1 MTRIILMEDL
11 MKALMSW
18 ICIVTGLAGPAAAAG
33 FPESGDIAK
42 RGLTKADFPRWIE
55 LAPNVFAYEGLEFPD
70 TAEIVVTTVS
80 LVVITSEGVVVVDGQ
95 GDVRQTQD
103 MIDGIKKRTAQPLR
117 YVIVASDHIDHVAG
131 NATFKAA
138 YPNVVFMSSPV
149 SQRNLAKNENP
160 PTETVADKR
169 VIAMGG
175 TEIQVLNIGRG
186 HTGGD
191 LVAYLPQSKVLF
203 MGELY
208 MRHIFPALRSGFPSE
223 WLATI
228 KKAQAM
234 DVFWYIPGHGFVDD
248 MASMKA
254 DLEGYRV
261 ALEYVIKEGKRL
273 HALGAPCPNT
283 GKPPSCDALKQA
295 NWGPY
300 MGWAWDEGQARL
312 AIAKVY
318 QEIEGKLPQ

>member
-1 MTRIILMEDL
+1 
-11 MKALMSW
+11 MKTAIAMFAAALMSAS
-18 ICIVTGLAGPAAAAG
+18 IAPAAE
-33 FPESGDIAK
+33 FPQSGDIAK
-42 RGLTKADFPRWIE
+42 RGLSKADFPRWKE
-55 LAPNVFAYEGLEFPD
+55 LAPNVYACEGLEFPD

-80 LVVITSEGVVVVDGQ
+80 LVVVTSEGVVVVDGQ
-95 GDVRQTQD
+95 GDLRQSQEMVD
-103 MIDGIKKRTAQPLR
+103 QIKKWTTQPLK
-117 YVIVASDHIDHVAG
+117 YVVIASDHIDHVGG
-131 NATFKAA
+131 NAAYKAA
-138 YPNVVFMSSPV
+138 YPDVVFMSSPV

-160 PTETVADKR
+160 PTEVVNGKR
-169 VIAMGG
+169 VIALGG
-175 TEIQVLNIGRG
+175 TEIQVLDIGRG

-234 DVFWYIPGHGFVDD
+234 DVNWYIPGHGFVED
-248 MASMKA
+248 MAAMKT

-261 ALEYVIKEGKRL
+261 ALEYVIAEGKRL
-273 HALGAPCPNT
+273 HGLGLPCPNT
-283 GKPPSCDALKQA
+283 GKPPSCEAVKHA

-300 MGWAWDEGQARL
+300 LGWAWDENQARL
-312 AIAKVY
+312 AISKVY
-318 QEIEGKLPQ
+318 QEIEGKLPR

>member
-1 MTRIILMEDL
+1 
-11 MKALMSW
+11 MKAIFSL
-18 ICIVTGLAGPAAAAG
+18 ICVVIGLAGPSAAADV
-33 FPESGDIAK
+33 PQSGDIAK
-42 RGLTKADFPRWIE
+42 RGLTKADFPRWID
-55 LAPNVFAYEGLEFPD
+55 LAPGVFAYEGLEFPD

-80 LVVITSEGVVVVDGQ
+80 LVVITSDGAVVVDGQ
-95 GDVRQTQD
+95 GDLRQTQD
-103 MIDGIKKRTAQPLR
+103 LIDGIKKRTPKPLR
-117 YVIVASDHIDHVAG
+117 YVVVASDHIDHVAG
-131 NATFKAA
+131 NAAFKAA
-138 YPNVVFMSSPV
+138 FPDVVFISSPV

-160 PTETVADKR
+160 PTETVSDKR
-169 VIAMGG
+169 ALTLGG

-191 LVAYLPQSKVLF
+191 LVVYLPQSKVLF

-234 DVFWYIPGHGFVDD
+234 DVSWYIPGHGFVDD

-261 ALEYVIKEGKRL
+261 ALEYVINEGKRL

-283 GKPPSCDALKQA
+283 GKPPSCEALKQA

-300 MGWAWDEGQARL
+300 LGWAWDETQARL

>member
-1 MTRIILMEDL
+1 
-11 MKALMSW
+11 MKAFISL
-18 ICIVTGLAGPAAAAG
+18 ICIVAGLAGPASAAE
-33 FPESGDIAK
+33 FPQSGDIAK

-80 LVVITSEGVVVVDGQ
+80 LVVLTPEGVVVVDGQ

-103 MIDGIKKRTAQPLR
+103 MIDGIKKRTSQPLR

-138 YPNVVFMSSPV
+138 YPNVVFVSSPV

-169 VIAMGG
+169 VITIGG

-234 DVFWYIPGHGFVDD
+234 DVSWYIPGHGFVDD

-273 HALGAPCPNT
+273 HALGLPCPNT
-283 GKPPSCDALKQA
+283 GKPPSCEALKQA
-295 NWGPY
+295 DWGPY
-300 MGWAWDEGQARL
+300 MGWAWDENQARL
-312 AIAKVY
+312 AVSKVY

>member
-1 MTRIILMEDL
+1 
-11 MKALMSW
+11 MKVFISLLFVMA
-18 ICIVTGLAGPAAAAG
+18 GLAGSAAAAE
-33 FPESGDIAK
+33 FPQSGDIAK

-70 TAEIVVTTVS
+70 TADIVVTTVS
-80 LVVITSEGVVVVDGQ
+80 LVVVTPEGVVVVDGQ
-95 GDVRQTQD
+95 GDERQTQD
-103 MIDGIKKRTAQPLR
+103 MIDGIKKRTSQPLR

-138 YPNVVFMSSPV
+138 YPDVVFVSSPV
-149 SQRNLAKNENP
+149 SQRNLAKNANP

-169 VIAMGG
+169 VISMGG
-175 TEIQVLNIGRG
+175 AEIQILNIGRG

-234 DVFWYIPGHGFVDD
+234 DVSWYIPGHGFVDD
-248 MASMKA
+248 RAAMKA

-273 HALGAPCPNT
+273 HALGLPCPNT
-283 GKPPSCDALKQA
+283 GKPPSCEALKQA

-300 MGWAWDEGQARL
+300 LGWAWDENQARL
-312 AIAKVY
+312 AISKVY
-318 QEIEGKLPQ
+318 QEIEGKLPR

>member
-1 MTRIILMEDL
+1 
-11 MKALMSW
+11 MKIA
-18 ICIVTGLAGPAAAAG
+18 VAAFLAGFMVAGAITAAEV
-33 FPESGDIAK
+33 PQSGDIAK
-42 RGLTKADFPRWIE
+42 RGLTKADFPRWKE
-55 LAPNVFAYEGLEFPD
+55 LAPNIYAYEGLEFPD

-80 LVVITSEGVVVVDGQ
+80 LVVVTPEGVVVVDGQ
-95 GDVRQTQD
+95 GDLRQSQEMVD
-103 MIDGIKKRTAQPLR
+103 QIKKWTSQPLK
-117 YVIVASDHIDHVAG
+117 YVVIASDHIDHVGG
-131 NATFKAA
+131 NAAYKAA
-138 YPNVVFMSSPV
+138 YPDVVFMSSPV

-160 PTETVADKR
+160 PTEVVDGKR
-169 VIAMGG
+169 VITLGG
-175 TEIQVLNIGRG
+175 TEIHVLDIGRG

-234 DVFWYIPGHGFVDD
+234 DVSWVIPGHGFVDD
-248 MASMKA
+248 MAAMKA

-261 ALEYVIKEGKRL
+261 ALEYVIAEGKRL
-273 HALGAPCPNT
+273 HALGHPCPNT
-283 GKPPSCDALKQA
+283 GKPPSCEAVKHA

-300 MGWAWDEGQARL
+300 LGWAWDENQARL

>member
-1 MTRIILMEDL
+1 
-11 MKALMSW
+11 MKSVAAL
-18 ICIVTGLAGPAAAAG
+18 LAVALLIGAAPFQSAG
-33 FPESGDIAK
+33 TTEVPQSGDIAK
-42 RGLTKADFPRWIE
+42 RGLSKADFPRWKE
-55 LAPNVFAYEGLEFPD
+55 LAPNIYAYEGLEFPD

-80 LVVITSEGVVVVDGQ
+80 LVVVTPEGVVVIDGQ
-95 GDVRQTQD
+95 GDLRQSQEMVDQIRKWTS
-103 MIDGIKKRTAQPLR
+103 QPLR
-117 YVIVASDHIDHVAG
+117 YVVIASDHIDHVGG
-131 NATFKAA
+131 NAAFKAA
-138 YPNVVFMSSPV
+138 YPEVVFMASPV

-160 PTETVADKR
+160 PTEIVDGKR
-169 VIAMGG
+169 VITLGG
-175 TEIQVLNIGRG
+175 TEIQILDIGRG

-208 MRHIFPALRSGFPSE
+208 MRHIFPALRSGFPTE

-234 DVFWYIPGHGFVDD
+234 DVSWYIPGHGFVDD

-261 ALEYVIKEGKRL
+261 SLEYVIAEAKRL
-273 HALGAPCPNT
+273 HALGLPCPNT

-300 MGWAWDEGQARL
+300 LGWAWDENQARL
-312 AIAKVY
+312 AISKVY
-318 QEIEGKLPQ
+318 QEIEGRLPQ

>member
-1 MTRIILMEDL
+1 
-11 MKALMSW
+11 MKNTLALVVAVFIAM
-18 ICIVTGLAGPAAAAG
+18 CALTPASFAAD
-33 FPESGDIAK
+33 PPQSGDIAK
-42 RGLTKADFPRWIE
+42 HGLSKADFPRWKE
-55 LAPNVFAYEGLEFPD
+55 LAPNVYAYEGLEFPD

-80 LVVITSEGVVVVDGQ
+80 LVVVTPEGVVVVDGQ
-95 GDVRQTQD
+95 GDLRQSQEMVDQIRKWAT
-103 MIDGIKKRTAQPLR
+103 QPLR
-117 YVIVASDHIDHVAG
+117 YVVIASDHIDHVGG
-131 NATFKAA
+131 NAAFKSA
-138 YPNVVFMSSPV
+138 YPGVVFMASPV

-160 PTETVADKR
+160 PTEIVDGKR
-169 VIAMGG
+169 TLTLGG
-175 TEIQVLNIGRG
+175 TEIQILNIGRG

-228 KKAQAM
+228 SKAQDM
-234 DVFWYIPGHGFVDD
+234 DVSWYIPGHGLVGDR
-248 MASMKA
+248 AAMKA

-261 ALEYVIKEGKRL
+261 SLEYVIAEGKRL
-273 HALGAPCPNT
+273 HALGLPCPNT
-283 GKPPSCDALKQA
+283 GKPPSCEALKQA

-300 MGWAWDEGQARL
+300 LGWAWDENQARL
-312 AIAKVY
+312 AISKVY